1 MSSSALEDLGP
12 EHALLVHLRVD
23 GARTPARVRLTV
35 GPDLRLALLS
45 SDGRL
50 VHLVRTCLVDVE
62 AYRRTAS
69 AAPLL
74 IQRLPEGR
82 SWPGE
87 TEPGGRAG
95 QVRRNHRGRPLLQQ
109 SGRVLREHGSVLR
122 QPRSLL
128 CERQSVLWQS
138 RPLLRVELRR
148 RRPVYN

>member
-87 TEPGGRAG
+87 TEPGGA
-95 QVRRNHRGRPLLQQ
+95 GRPSPAQ
-109 SGRVLREHGSVLR
+109 SPWPTPAATVRTRATGARIRAAAASILVVRASIRAVAIPTPAAG
-122 QPRSLL
+122 
-128 CERQSVLWQS
+128 
-138 RPLLRVELRR
+138 
-148 RRPVYN
+148 